1 MPQVINTNVMS
12 LNAQRNLTTS
22 SGSLAVALQRLSS
35 GLRINSAKDDAAGLA
50 ISQRMSAQIRSL
62 NQAVRNANDGISM
75 IQTGEGAMDQIQNMM
90 QRMKELST
98 QAASD
103 TVGAT
108 ERGFL
113 NNEMQQLKDEIN
125 AIAGRTEFNGQK
137 LLNGSFAVALDAT
150 STAQVGTNL
159 DTTAEA
165 AITGISVAGAT
176 ASSTYTLT
184 NAAGV
189 VTLDDGAGQSQAID
203 LTGVTIAGG
212 SSYTLDFSSLGVS
225 ITVSAA
231 ASKAGADVG
240 TDLNGLTVVTGA
252 ASSAVVQVGSSSSA
266 DNRISLSFVDV
277 QINATSGLSA
287 INTALSDFNS
297 AQTVVNARALL
308 DSVEGALNFVSEQRA
323 NLGAQ
328 QNRLEYT
335 VANIQ
340 ATVENLSASRSR
352 ILDADFASETASL
365 TRAQILQQAGTAIL
379 AQANAVPQN
388 VLALLR

>member
-12 LNAQRNLTTS
+12 LNAQRNLATS
-22 SGSLAVALQRLSS
+22 GGQLATALQRLSS

-75 IQTGEGAMDQIQNMM
+75 IQTGEGAMDQIQAMM
-90 QRMKELST
+90 QRMKELAT

-113 NNEMQQLKDEIN
+113 NNELQQLKAETN
-125 AIAGRTEFNGQK
+125 SIAGRTEFNGQK
-137 LLNGSFAVALDAT
+137 LLNGSFAVQLDAA

-159 DTTAEA
+159 ATGTEA

-176 ASSTYTLT
+176 ASTTFT
-184 NAAGV
+184 FANAAGV
-189 VTLDDGAGQSQAID
+189 LTLSDGTNSQSVD
-203 LTGVTIAGG
+203 LSGGGTLTAG
-212 SSYTLDFSSLGVS
+212 SSLTLDFSSLGVKL
-225 ITVSAA
+225 TVSAA
-231 ASKAGADVG
+231 ANKTHANIA
-240 TDLNGLTVVTGA
+240 TDLDTLTVVTGA
-252 ASSAVVQVGSSSSA
+252 ASAAVVQVGSTSSA

-287 INTALSDFNS
+287 INTALNDFNATQS
-297 AQTVVNARALL
+297 VANAQALL
-308 DSVEGALNFVSEQRA
+308 DEVEDALNYVSQQRA

-352 ILDADFASETASL
+352 ILDADFAAETAQL

-388 VLALLR
+388 ALTLLR

>member
-75 IQTGEGAMDQIQNMM
+75 IQTGEGAMDQIQSMM
-90 QRMKELST
+90 QRMKELAT

-113 NNEMQQLKDEIN
+113 NNELGQLKDEIN

-137 LLNGSFAVALDAT
+137 LLNGSFAVGLAAG
-150 STAQVGTNL
+150 STAQVGRNL
-159 DTTAEA
+159 ATTAQA

-176 ASSTYTLT
+176 ASTTYTLA

-189 VTLDDGAGQSQAID
+189 VTLSDGAGHSQAID
-203 LTGVTIAGG
+203 ISGVTVAAG
-212 SSYTLDFSSLGVS
+212 SSYTLDFNSLGVS

-231 ASKAGADVG
+231 ANKAGADIG
-240 TDLNGLTVVTGA
+240 TDLNTLTVVTGA
-252 ASSAVVQVGSSSSA
+252 ASAAVVQVGSSSSA

-287 INTALSDFNS
+287 INTALSNFDS